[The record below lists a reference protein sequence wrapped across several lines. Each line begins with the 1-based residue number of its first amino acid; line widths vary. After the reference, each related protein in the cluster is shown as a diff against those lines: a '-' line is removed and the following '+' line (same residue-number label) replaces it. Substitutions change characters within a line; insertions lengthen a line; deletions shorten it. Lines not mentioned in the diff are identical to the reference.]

1 MRIGGVVPFV
11 RETISFVSETV
22 PFVGNTVPFIGGL
35 VALVRCRL
43 SRSFL
48 LAVPAET
55 VGAGV
60 CRIRGSTLGR
70 AAPSGTLEPDVHLRP
85 G

>member
-1 MRIGGVVPFV
+1 MGFVRISGVVPFV
-11 RETISFVSETV
+11 RETV

-35 VALVRCRL
+35 VTLVHCRL
-43 SRSFL
+43 RRALL

-55 VGAGV
+55 ATVGV
-60 CRIRGSTLGR
+60 CRIHGSTLGP
-70 AAPSGTLEPDVHLRP
+70 AAPSGTLEPDVHLRS